1 MNAVNLRAS
10 DMIEAKM
17 LKVSNRLFELE
28 LLRDGVDRDLDWP
41 LEKTM
46 RQINLLEEDMRAL
59 ELMFELV
66 EKNF

>member
-41 LEKTM
+41 LEKTVAQM
-46 RQINLLEEDMRAL
+46 KLLTEDMRAL